1 MTYFLVK
8 TTRTA
13 QRLCRV
19 FVQTGVL
26 LVWIQPAQAAT
37 FALPNAGDSLIDNN
51 QGLPHYVKAQQE
63 DTLIDIAVQHLLG
76 QEEVVRANK
85 KVDRWLPGA
94 GKEVLIPSSYLL
106 PDAPRKGIVINLPEY
121 RIYYYSSAT
130 EVLSYAVGIGRVDW
144 KTPLGMTSVVG
155 KTQNPTWTPPAS
167 IKEEHR
173 LKGDILPNVWP
184 AGPDNPL
191 GLFAFRLGIPGYL
204 LHSTNKPQGIGMQ
217 VSHGCMRLYPKDIES
232 LFQLAPVGTQV
243 NIINQPIKVGWSN
256 GNLYIESHPVLEGEV
271 LTLPQRVEIAAVL
284 IQKALNQQLV
294 SIDAKVLETALK
306 ESNGLPTL
314 ISNGGVPVEILNLE
328 VPADTPAAVEPNIAV
343 PEVVPAPVIV
353 DVPVAPKSI
362 TPAPVIVDVPVAPK
376 SITPAPVIVD
386 RPVIPEPAPKK
397 IVPKVIP
404 KKTVEP
410 KIEIPVKQEK
420 PVKQERVFENSPM
433 PFPSL

>member
-1 MTYFLVK
+1 MTYFLAK
-8 TTRTA
+8 TAITA

-19 FVQTGVL
+19 FVQIGVL
-26 LVWIQPAQAAT
+26 FVWIQPAPAAT
-37 FALPNAGDSLIDNN
+37 FAMPNAGDSLIDNN
-51 QGLPHYVKAQQE
+51 QGLPRYVKTRQE
-63 DTLIDIAVQHLLG
+63 DTLIDIAEQHLLG

-85 KVDRWLPGA
+85 KIDRWLPGA
-94 GKEVLIPSSYLL
+94 GKEVLIPSRYLL

-121 RIYYYSSAT
+121 RVYYYPASTATQPAT

-144 KTPLGMTSVVG
+144 KTPLGITSVVG

-173 LKGDILPNVWP
+173 LKGDILPDVWP

-191 GLFAFRLGIPGYL
+191 GLFALRLGIPGYL

-217 VSHGCMRLYPKDIES
+217 VSHGCMRLYPKDIET
-232 LFQLAPVGTQV
+232 LFPLVPVGTQV

-271 LTLPQRVEIAAVL
+271 LTLPQRVEIAAAL
-284 IQKALNQQLV
+284 IQKALNQQIV

-328 VPADTPAAVEPNIAV
+328 VPADTPAAAEPNTAA
-343 PEVVPAPVIV
+343 PEVVPAPVEPKNITPA
-353 DVPVAPKSI
+353 PVEPKSI
-362 TPAPVIVDVPVAPK
+362 TPAPI
-376 SITPAPVIVD
+376 IVD

-397 IVPKVIP
+397 IAPKVIP

-410 KIEIPVKQEK
+410 KVEIPVKQEK

>member
-1 MTYFLVK
+1 MTYFLAK
-8 TTRTA
+8 TATTA
-13 QRLCRV
+13 PRLCRV
-19 FVQTGVL
+19 FVQIGVL
-26 LVWIQPAQAAT
+26 LLCIEPTQAAT
-37 FALPNAGDSLIDNN
+37 FALPAAGDSLIDNN

-63 DTLIDIAVQHLLG
+63 DTLIDIAEQHLLG

-94 GKEVLIPSSYLL
+94 GKEVLIPSRYLL

-130 EVLSYAVGIGRVDW
+130 EVISYAVGIGRVDW
-144 KTPLGMTSVVG
+144 KTPLGVTSVIA

-173 LKGDILPNVWP
+173 LKGDILPDVWP

-217 VSHGCMRLYPKDIES
+217 VSHGCMRLYPKDIEQ
-232 LFQLAPVGTQV
+232 LFPLVPVGTQV
-243 NIINQPIKVGWSN
+243 NIINQPVKVGWSK
-256 GNLYIESHPVLEGEV
+256 GDLYIESHPVLEGEV
-271 LTLPQRVEIAAVL
+271 LTLPQRVEIAAAL

-314 ISNGGVPVEILNLE
+314 ISNGGVPAEVLNLQ
-328 VPADTPAAVEPNIAV
+328 VPADTPTVIEPNIAV
-343 PEVVPAPVIV
+343 PE
-353 DVPVAPKSI
+353 I
-362 TPAPVIVDVPVAPK
+362 TP
-376 SITPAPVIVD
+376 PVIVD
-386 RPVIPEPAPKK
+386 RPVIPDP
-397 IVPKVIP
+397 VPVP
-404 KKTVEP
+404 LPEP
-410 KIEIPVKQEK
+410 KPKQNVPSVSTPPVQQEK
-420 PVKQERVFENSPM
+420 PVKSERVFENSPM